1 MVLTKNNLSFIVVV
15 AAASLLFLAAPL
27 QAEERIAPGMISV
40 SATGSVSAAPDMALM
55 NLTVLREAETAREAL
70 SANNDAM
77 AEIIAEMK
85 KEGIEAR
92 DLQTAGISIQP
103 RYVYP
108 SSNSS
113 NPKPPRIV
121 AYVVSNALTVRVRN
135 LDIIG
140 NLLDRSVT
148 LGVNQGG
155 GIQFMVEDTDALL
168 QEARAKAMK
177 NAMEKAKMLTAAA
190 GVGLGRIVSISE
202 NSRGGPQPILMAKA
216 MRSEMAMAD
225 SAPVEAGEA
234 DYAVDVNI
242 AYEIAQ

>member
-1 MVLTKNNLSFIVVV
+1 MVLTKNNISFVT
-15 AAASLLFLAAPL
+15 AMAASFLLLAAPV
-27 QAEERIAPGMISV
+27 QAEERISPGQISV
-40 SATGSVSAAPDMALM
+40 SATGTVSAAPDMALM
-55 NLTVLREAETAREAL
+55 NLTVLREGETAREAL
-70 SANNDAM
+70 SANNAAM
-77 AEIIAEMK
+77 ADIIAEMK

-108 SSNSS
+108 KANTS

-121 AYVVSNALTVRVRN
+121 AYVVSNALTVRVRD

-155 GIQFMVEDTDALL
+155 GIRFMVEDTDALL
-168 QEARAKAMK
+168 QEARAKAMT
-177 NAMEKAKMLTAAA
+177 NAIAKAKTLTSAA
-190 GVGLGRIVSISE
+190 GVDLGRILSISE
-202 NSRGGPQPILMAKA
+202 NSRGGPRPILMAKA
-216 MRSEMAMAD
+216 MRSEMALAD

-242 AYEIAQ
+242 TYELAQ